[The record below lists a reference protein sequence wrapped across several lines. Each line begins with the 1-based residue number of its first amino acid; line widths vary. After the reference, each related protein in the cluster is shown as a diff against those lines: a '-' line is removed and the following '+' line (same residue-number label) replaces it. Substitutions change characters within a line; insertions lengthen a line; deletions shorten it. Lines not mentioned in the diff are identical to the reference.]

1 GAGGAAGGALEHVGD
16 ALHLEPPARLA
27 LARLGARAEHGALGI
42 VGAAGLLEGAVHVPG
57 VGQDAGLARRRA
69 GGDGGVADRGE
80 GVAVGDLR
88 LRVEDPLAHQAAEAA
103 GQVRGGAA
111 ERPARK
117 LIDHHQDDQARPIR
131 RGVLAGRG
139 RRLRRLPR
147 RRRALLVAA
156 AGGQRREGAEQD
168 EKAARHA
175 GLSVADRP
183 RRGPPARAP
192 KRGAR
197 RRRAATARGRQRRD
211 PRQSCPARTRD
222 RRSID
227 GDGTVARDRGRR
239 GAGAGGRSGP
249 EEGRALSASAALGA
263 GMFGAQ
269 PSQSLELGVDLSGPG
284 YALGI
289 GGRAR
294 WLAGEGFRAAEW
306 DEASEIAAGVV
317 RYGLVAWEAD
327 DGSAAV
333 SAAVGELGGVTLG
346 HGSIVDGYAS
356 GLDVDHGHLGA
367 QVRAA
372 RGALAFEALVDD
384 VIAPRIGGARMSW
397 RAAERVELGAQLAG
411 DRAAPEMAM
420 DGAPGSAMVAAAA
433 LDAALLAGG
442 EEDR

>member
-1 GAGGAAGGALEHVGD
+1 
-16 ALHLEPPARLA
+16 
-27 LARLGARAEHGALGI
+27 
-42 VGAAGLLEGAVHVPG
+42 
-57 VGQDAGLARRRA
+57 
-69 GGDGGVADRGE
+69 
-80 GVAVGDLR
+80 
-88 LRVEDPLAHQAAEAA
+88 
-103 GQVRGGAA
+103 
-111 ERPARK
+111 
-117 LIDHHQDDQARPIR
+117 
-131 RGVLAGRG
+131 
-139 RRLRRLPR
+139 
-147 RRRALLVAA
+147 
-156 AGGQRREGAEQD
+156 
-168 EKAARHA
+168 
-175 GLSVADRP
+175 
-183 RRGPPARAP
+183 
-192 KRGAR
+192 
-197 RRRAATARGRQRRD
+197 
-211 PRQSCPARTRD
+211 
-222 RRSID
+222 
-227 GDGTVARDRGRR
+227 
-239 GAGAGGRSGP
+239 
-249 EEGRALSASAALGA
+249 
-263 GMFGAQ
+263 
-269 PSQSLELGVDLSGPG
+269 
-284 YALGI
+284 
-289 GGRAR
+289 GRAR

-442 EEDR
+442 EEDRARGALYADLVGLIGLGAGAHLGARGELAIGDGGARASARGELRAGSGGYLPGWIGPLYERDRLQMEGAGAGAGDMTGAGQLEVARSGGLGGFGGLGELAIDAPGAGSARVSYAARRGVSDLVAAHLAAPYRERVQAGLWAAARLSGARPDAMALAAELRVRLPHSLFARAEAAHLFREEEGRPVVPIWIAQVAVGTVLGE